1 MTSDIFLFCW
11 IFLNVTCQPGFI
23 ICFFDVFSSLKLS
36 FTFSAKKL
44 VLKKELGYITY
55 MWTLKNELIYK
66 TETDSD
72 IENRLLVT
80 KGEVGAAVGEAG
92 AP

>member
-1 MTSDIFLFCW
+1 
-11 IFLNVTCQPGFI
+11 
-23 ICFFDVFSSLKLS
+23 
-36 FTFSAKKL
+36 
-44 VLKKELGYITY
+44 
-55 MWTLKNELIYK
+55 MWTLKNKNELIYK
-66 TETDSD
+66 TETDLD

>member
-1 MTSDIFLFCW
+1 MIYFYFVGFSYISTSQCLSF
-11 IFLNVTCQPGFI
+11 V
-23 ICFFDVFSSLKLS
+23 FFDVFSFLKLS

-55 MWTLKNELIYK
+55 MWTLKNKNELIYK
-66 TETDSD
+66 TETDLD